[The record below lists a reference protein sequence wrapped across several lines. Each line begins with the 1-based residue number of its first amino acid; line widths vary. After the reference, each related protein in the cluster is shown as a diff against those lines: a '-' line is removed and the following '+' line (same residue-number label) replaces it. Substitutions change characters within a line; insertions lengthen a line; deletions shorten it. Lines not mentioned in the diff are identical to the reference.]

1 MTETPKRVWVNPDV
15 EYAEREKQ
23 YGCNIEYHRADLSAD
38 LVRAAYRAGLE
49 AAAQYVEHQS
59 DAKTIRTLSPVQET
73 VAAIVEQVMKK
84 DHV

>member
-59 DAKTIRTLSPVQET
+59 DAKTIRTLSPDHET
-73 VAAIVEQVMKK
+73 VAEIVAQVMEKE
-84 DHV
+84 